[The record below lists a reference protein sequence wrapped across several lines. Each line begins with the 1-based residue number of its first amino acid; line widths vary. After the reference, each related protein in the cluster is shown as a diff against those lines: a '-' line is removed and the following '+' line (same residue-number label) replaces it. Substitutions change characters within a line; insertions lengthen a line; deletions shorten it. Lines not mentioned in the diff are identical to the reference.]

1 MRNDPIVELTN
12 YGGLVATLAAYGL
25 KITDLLHY
33 NMLYLV
39 GSKNRTGYNCEQLI
53 YNFVGKGKK

>member
-1 MRNDPIVELTN
+1 MKNNSDLTIQN

-39 GSKNRTGYNCEQLI
+39 GVKNKTGYNCEQLI
-53 YNFVGKGKK
+53 YNFAGKGKK